1 MATKKELINSNEGR
15 ADLLKSIA
23 EQVRD
28 KLDLSK
34 LPIHFFDRLGLPLH
48 SIEKLL
54 CHLAEQETLSDTL
67 IYCQDN
73 IMFR

>member
-1 MATKKELINSNEGR
+1 MATKKELLNSNEDR

-28 KLDLSK
+28 KLGLSK
-34 LPIHFFDRLGLPLH
+34 LPIHFFDRLGFPLH
-48 SIEKLL
+48 SIDKLL
-54 CHLAEQETLSDTL
+54 CYLAEQETLSDTL